1 MNNHVIDVALG
12 NAPADMVIKNGQ
24 LINVNTHEIYNTDIA
39 IADGVIAA
47 LGSLGEKTIGA
58 DTQVIDAEGKYLAPG
73 FIDAHIHFES
83 SMLSYTEFS
92 RMLVKH
98 GTTAVAT
105 DLMEVAIVSG
115 EEGINAIF
123 EESEGLP
130 VKLLYPVPAFMSEEG
145 DLQTIGAALSPEMIE
160 RFIQIPRAVGLAEVL
175 YPPILNKSPLSAHIL
190 ELAEK
195 FGNVL
200 SVYRSTD
207 YFIEIVPKGI
217 DKAASIKVLIDKLNI
232 PHENTIACGDG
243 FNDLSMIKY
252 AAVGVAMENAVDAV
266 KENADYIT
274 ASNNDDGIAKVV
286 EKFIMD

>member
-1 MNNHVIDVALG
+1 MATRVDPYVMLET
-12 NAPADMVIKNGQ
+12 VK
-24 LINVNTHEIYNTDIA
+24 INRI
-39 IADGVIAA
+39 
-47 LGSLGEKTIGA
+47 
-58 DTQVIDAEGKYLAPG
+58 
-73 FIDAHIHFES
+73 
-83 SMLSYTEFS
+83 
-92 RMLVKH
+92 
-98 GTTAVAT
+98 
-105 DLMEVAIVSG
+105 
-115 EEGINAIF
+115 
-123 EESEGLP
+123 
-130 VKLLYPVPAFMSEEG
+130 PAFLTDVVKYVDYNPNKCLYTVDPEISEYHEK
-145 DLQTIGAALSPEMIE
+145 
-160 RFIQIPRAVGLAEVL
+160 R
-175 YPPILNKSPLSAHIL
+175 
-190 ELAEK
+190 LAEK

-286 EKFIMD
+286 EKFITD

>member
-1 MNNHVIDVALG
+1 MSFNGGKIIDWKTKETVFE
-12 NAPADMVIKNGQ
+12 
-24 LINVNTHEIYNTDIA
+24 NTLD
-39 IADGVIAA
+39 
-47 LGSLGEKTIGA
+47 K
-58 DTQVIDAEGKYLAPG
+58 KYLPNLIRYARQNNLG
-73 FIDAHIHFES
+73 LITYDNKQG
-83 SMLSYTEFS
+83 L
-92 RMLVKH
+92 
-98 GTTAVAT
+98 VAT
-105 DLMEVAIVSG
+105 RVDPYVMLETVK
-115 EEGINAIF
+115 INRI
-123 EESEGLP
+123 
-130 VKLLYPVPAFMSEEG
+130 PAFLTDVVKYVDYNPNKCLYTVDPEISEYHEK
-145 DLQTIGAALSPEMIE
+145 
-160 RFIQIPRAVGLAEVL
+160 R
-175 YPPILNKSPLSAHIL
+175 
-190 ELAEK
+190 LAEK

-286 EKFIMD
+286 EKFITD